1 MQPNLK
7 PGASLVCVETGA
19 ATATSPRRLPALG
32 VVEPPPAGLK
42 ARQLFDEARVVSLEH
57 LGALGAA
64 IAAVR
69 GLSDE
74 IVEGGELYLPGLREL
89 ARKLTE
95 DLFWTSK
102 TLELLSRRQGEL
114 SPGAAGRPSLGRAE

>member
-1 MQPNLK
+1 VQPNLK
-7 PGASLVCVETGA
+7 TGASLVRAEST
-19 ATATSPRRLPALG
+19 TPLRRLPALG
-32 VVEPPPAGLK
+32 VVEPPAAGLK

-57 LGALGAA
+57 LGALQAA

-74 IVEGGELYLPGLREL
+74 IVDGGELYVPGLREL

-102 TLELLSRRQGEL
+102 TLELLSRRQGEPRRGAGARQL
-114 SPGAAGRPSLGRAE
+114 SGRVE